1 MNFYGFL
8 NKCVQALSVTV
19 SVLGNRKCATFM
31 RLPLYPMISVQEGP
45 FWDQKTVT
53 VPGLSVAYI
62 YHKNLYI
69 MGNVVIGAKGTR
81 FESRS
86 GQDTLFYVICP
97 SFEQGRKPH
106 IEQLVWY
113 LT

>member
-1 MNFYGFL
+1 MPGIAEFTLYGPIFD
-8 NKCVQALSVTV
+8 SVI
-19 SVLGNRKCATFM
+19 R
-31 RLPLYPMISVQEGP
+31 
-45 FWDQKTVT
+45 
-53 VPGLSVAYI
+53 VAYI

-69 MGNVVIGAKGTR
+69 MGNVVIGAKGIR
-81 FESRS
+81 FESTS